1 MCVAKGG
8 SEEEEGERGGE
19 GKRGRERKLGEREL
33 AWRAREKKL
42 MNRGEGRQNGSIS
55 LRGEVEKGEKRCG
68 GKRGKNCREREKVI
82 RKIDGED

>member
-1 MCVAKGG
+1 MR
-8 SEEEEGERGGE
+8 EE
-19 GKRGRERKLGEREL
+19 GRERGEEREN
-33 AWRAREKKL
+33 WEKGSSRGGRGGREKKL